1 MMRKLDTND
10 FETANIEY
18 VEFWLLDPFIYT
30 RDKGGDYGGD
40 FYLNLGEVS
49 EDILHDGKKF
59 FESGMPIDGNSNYYT
74 ETAWGRVPNTTS
86 VVYAFNNESGAR
98 ERQDIGLN
106 GLNSEEERTF
116 GAYREFLMAVQ
127 GKVSP
132 QVYDSLMNDPAGD
145 DYHYFRGSDYDAQQR
160 SILDRYKYINLPEGN
175 SRSNENANESY
186 DTSYKTTPDV
196 EDINQDY
203 TLNEYEKYYQYKI
216 SIRPEDFIVGQNHI
230 VDKRTASVK
239 LRNGNTE
246 EVNWYQFRIPLT
258 EYQKK
263 VGNINDFTSI
273 RFMRMFL
280 TGFEQPVIL
289 RFATLDLVKA
299 EWRSYEQALYA
310 GEMPTTNGSMEISA
324 VNIEENNDKTPVN
337 YVLPPGISRVVDPAQ
352 SQLAEDN
359 EQALSLTVR
368 NLATGDARAVY
379 KNTNLDMR

>member
-59 FESGMPIDGNSNYYT
+59 FESGMPIDGNSSYYT

-132 QVYDSLMNDPAGD
+132 QVYDSLMND
-145 DYHYFRGSDYDAQQR
+145 
-160 SILDRYKYINLPEGN
+160 
-175 SRSNENANESY
+175 
-186 DTSYKTTPDV
+186 
-196 EDINQDY
+196 
-203 TLNEYEKYYQYKI
+203 
-216 SIRPEDFIVGQNHI
+216 RPETITITSGG
-230 VDKRTASVK
+230 RTTMPNNAASSTV
-239 LRNGNTE
+239 
-246 EVNWYQFRIPLT
+246 
-258 EYQKK
+258 
-263 VGNINDFTSI
+263 TSTSTC
-273 RFMRMFL
+273 RKATRGRTKMRTNRM
-280 TGFEQPVIL
+280 
-289 RFATLDLVKA
+289 TLHT
-299 EWRSYEQALYA
+299 RPR
-310 GEMPTTNGSMEISA
+310 PTW
-324 VNIEENNDKTPVN
+324 KT
-337 YVLPPGISRVVDPAQ
+337 STR
-352 SQLAEDN
+352 
-359 EQALSLTVR
+359 TTR
-368 NLATGDARAVY
+368 
-379 KNTNLDMR
+379 

>member
-1 MMRKLDTND
+1 M
-10 FETANIEY
+10 
-18 VEFWLLDPFIYT
+18 
-30 RDKGGDYGGD
+30 
-40 FYLNLGEVS
+40 
-49 EDILHDGKKF
+49 
-59 FESGMPIDGNSNYYT
+59 
-74 ETAWGRVPNTTS
+74 
-86 VVYAFNNESGAR
+86 
-98 ERQDIGLN
+98 
-106 GLNSEEERTF
+106 
-116 GAYREFLMAVQ
+116 
-127 GKVSP
+127 
-132 QVYDSLMNDPAGD
+132 
-145 DYHYFRGSDYDAQQR
+145 
-160 SILDRYKYINLPEGN
+160 
-175 SRSNENANESY
+175 
-186 DTSYKTTPDV
+186 

-379 KNTNLDMR
+379 KNTNLDMRQYKHLQMFVHANALAENVTETEDNQTSIFIRLGSDYKNNFYEYEIPLKLTAAGRYDTYSAEQCRAVWPEENMLDIDLSVFTKVKQARNREKSLGNTNLTTLFSVYDDNGRTTR

>member
-18 VEFWLLDPFIYT
+18 VEFWLLDPLIYT

-145 DYHYFRGSDYDAQQR
+145 DYHYFRGR
-160 SILDRYKYINLPEGN
+160 
-175 SRSNENANESY
+175 
-186 DTSYKTTPDV
+186 TTTPSNAASSTV
-196 EDINQDY
+196 TSISTCRKATRGRMKTQTNRT
-203 TLNEYEKYYQYKI
+203 TLHT
-216 SIRPEDFIVGQNHI
+216 RPHPTW
-230 VDKRTASVK
+230 K
-239 LRNGNTE
+239 
-246 EVNWYQFRIPLT
+246 
-258 EYQKK
+258 
-263 VGNINDFTSI
+263 TSI
-273 RFMRMFL
+273 R
-280 TGFEQPVIL
+280 
-289 RFATLDLVKA
+289 
-299 EWRSYEQALYA
+299 
-310 GEMPTTNGSMEISA
+310 TT
-324 VNIEENNDKTPVN
+324 
-337 YVLPPGISRVVDPAQ
+337 R
-352 SQLAEDN
+352 
-359 EQALSLTVR
+359 
-368 NLATGDARAVY
+368 
-379 KNTNLDMR
+379 